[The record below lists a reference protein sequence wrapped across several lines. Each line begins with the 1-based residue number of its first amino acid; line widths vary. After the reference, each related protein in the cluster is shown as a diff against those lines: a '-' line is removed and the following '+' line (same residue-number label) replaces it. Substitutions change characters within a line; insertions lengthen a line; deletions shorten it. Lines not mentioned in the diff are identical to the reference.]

1 MVVLCE
7 WFLFLMSNSVA
18 EARVQGNRLIV
29 KLAEEEEE
37 EEEENDVD
45 LERGCG
51 ANFQQNSPSSQ
62 GRLSLRADSA

>member
-18 EARVQGNRLIV
+18 ECACRLIV

-37 EEEENDVD
+37 EVVD

-62 GRLSLRADSA
+62 GRLSLHADSA

>member
-1 MVVLCE
+1 
-7 WFLFLMSNSVA
+7 MSNSVA
-18 EARVQGNRLIV
+18 ECACRLIV
-29 KLAEEEEE
+29 KIAEEEV
-37 EEEENDVD
+37 VD

>member
-18 EARVQGNRLIV
+18 ECACRLIV

-37 EEEENDVD
+37 D

>member
-1 MVVLCE
+1 MVVLWE

-29 KLAEEEEE
+29 KLAEE

>member
-1 MVVLCE
+1 MVVLWE
-7 WFLFLMSNSVA
+7 WFLFLRSNSVA

-29 KLAEEEEE
+29 KLA
-37 EEEENDVD
+37 EEENDVD

>member
-1 MVVLCE
+1 MVVLWE
-7 WFLFLMSNSVA
+7 WFLFLRSNSVA

-29 KLAEEEEE
+29 KLAEEE

>member
-1 MVVLCE
+1 MVVLWE
-7 WFLFLMSNSVA
+7 WFLFLRSNSVA

-29 KLAEEEEE
+29 KLAE

>member
-37 EEEENDVD
+37 EVVD